1 MKNRIIK
8 RRKDSPMPVLFLM
21 LLLLIPATVTPQS
34 PLQFQYEKTITDFS
48 NANEFVISPMG
59 DIYVIDEGV
68 DQILLLDTLGEV
80 KRSSSGYGWE
90 GAQMDNPLDV
100 QASPLSVFVCD
111 YGNNAIK
118 EFDRGVN
125 LLSVLKTNDGS
136 THFERPVSC
145 AVSSFGELYVL
156 DSENKRIVKYD
167 HQRNFTIAFAGFDFG
182 EFALKDPLKV
192 ITTDGQTVFVLDK
205 NRLLVFD
212 SFGNGR
218 SIIPLP
224 DGIKNIRYSGGKI
237 LFISNDEVLAGTQ
250 MDTGLQVNKIKVS
263 GLPEKRGDI
272 ESAVLYGGSL
282 YLLYDTGLIVA
293 RSK

>member
-8 RRKDSPMPVLFLM
+8 RRKEFLMPLLFL
-21 LLLLIPATVTPQS
+21 LFLLLIPATATPQS
-34 PLQFQYEKTITDFS
+34 TMHFQYEKTISEFS

-59 DIYVIDEGV
+59 DIYVVDEGV
-68 DQILLLDTLGEV
+68 DQIVLLDTLGEV

-90 GAQMDNPLDV
+90 GAQLDNPLDV
-100 QASPLSVFVCD
+100 QASSLSVFVCD

-125 LLSVLKTNDGS
+125 LLSVLRTNDGS
-136 THFERPVSC
+136 SHFERPISC

-156 DSENKRIVKYD
+156 DSENKRVVKYD
-167 HQRNFTIAFAGFDFG
+167 HQRNFSVAFAGFDFG

-192 ITTDGQTVFVLDK
+192 ITTDGQTVFVLDR
-205 NRLLVFD
+205 NRLLIFD

-224 DGIKNIRYSGGKI
+224 DGIRNIRSSGGKI
-237 LFISNDEVLAGTQ
+237 IFISKDEILAGTQ
-250 MDTGLQVNKIKVS
+250 MDTGLQVNKVKVA
-263 GLPEKRGDI
+263 GLPENIGEI
-272 ESAVLYGGSL
+272 ESAAFYGGAL
-282 YLLYDTGLIVA
+282 YILYDTGLVVA
-293 RSK
+293 RGK